1 MEQFSEKI
9 LKALGEWKIVK
20 FLGAGQYGKVYEIQR
35 TDFGNTYRAALKIIT
50 IPQSAEE
57 VTEMKA
63 AGMNDVQLSNYYK
76 SAVEEF
82 AREFALMAKL
92 KGNSNIVCYE
102 DHQVIPEEDGIGWT
116 ILIRMELLTSL
127 TRYISKKQMTRR
139 DVIKMGID
147 LCKALEVCQKWN
159 VIHRDIK
166 PANIFVSEL
175 GEYKL
180 GDFGVARIVEHT
192 MFGRTGTDLYMAPEV
207 YYEENYDFS
216 ADIYSL
222 GIVMYRLLNG
232 NRAPFLPSYPKQV
245 TYRDTAEAFRR
256 RINGEKFPSPSQ
268 ADGRLAEIVMKACAH
283 RREDRYSS
291 PETMRGELEAIL
303 YEKNEAQAIYPDGDQ
318 IWLAEKL
325 EIKGESE
332 NYGDGRQ
339 DYREDETIMLRIKDI
354 EVSEKKERQKLNVSE
369 LDKEQTAKTKKQTES
384 FIGENES
391 LDSQVG
397 DDKQRAV
404 EQNPSEE
411 KMGEKESHKK
421 KESSNSRKQKW
432 MIPAGIA
439 AVLIL
444 CISVVFITRN
454 PKEGR
459 FLGEILEE
467 AGVTEGQEITLEEAG
482 ITEDMAASYKE
493 LTEQTI
499 LTVSKFTDDDIEKF
513 MEEVSDSFSLQA
525 VDNWRKVKEQ
535 LGKYVE
541 MGFQEVKAYTD
552 NIIVIISDVKYEKK
566 NVAVALILKRE
577 KNEETGLNLI
587 WE

>member
-9 LKALGEWKIVK
+9 LKALGEWKVVN
-20 FLGAGQYGKVYEIQR
+20 FLGAGQFGKVYEIQR
-35 TDFGNTYRAALKIIT
+35 TDFGNTYRAALKIIS
-50 IPQSAEE
+50 IPASAEE
-57 VTEMKA
+57 ISEIRSTGMK
-63 AGMNDVQLSNYYK
+63 DVQLSNYCK

-82 AREFALMAKL
+82 AREFTLMEKL
-92 KGNSNIVCYE
+92 KGYTNIVCYE

-127 TRYISKKQMTRR
+127 TRYISEKQMTKR

-245 TYRDTAEAFRR
+245 TYRDTTEAFRR
-256 RINGEKFPSPSQ
+256 RINGEEFAPPSQ
-268 ADGRLAEIVMKACAH
+268 ADGRLAEIVMKACAY

-291 PETMRGELEAIL
+291 PEMMRRELEEIL
-303 YEKNEAQAIYPDGDQ
+303 YETDEEDEICQDAYRT
-318 IWLAEKL
+318 WLLRQRK
-325 EIKGESE
+325 IKGESG
-332 NYGDGRQ
+332 NYGDDRQ
-339 DYREDETIMLRIKDI
+339 DYREDETIMLRRKDI
-354 EVSEKKERQKLNVSE
+354 EVSEKKERQKWNVSE
-369 LDKEQTAKTKKQTES
+369 LDKEQTAKTKKQAES

-397 DDKQRAV
+397 NDKQKMIK
-404 EQNPSEE
+404 QKTSEE
-411 KMGEKESHKK
+411 KMGEKESHEE
-421 KESSNSRKQKW
+421 KESSNFRKQKW

-444 CISVVFITRN
+444 CISVVFLIRN
-454 PKEGR
+454 PKEER

-482 ITEDMAASYKE
+482 ITEDMEASYKE
-493 LTEQTI
+493 SAEQTI
-499 LTVSKFTDDDIEKF
+499 LTVSEFTDDDIEKF
-513 MEEVSDSFSLQA
+513 MEEVSDNFSLQA
-525 VDNWRKVKEQ
+525 VDNWSKVKEQ

-541 MGFQEVKAYTD
+541 MGSQEVKAYTD

-566 NVAVALILKRE
+566 DSAVALVLKRE
-577 KNEETGLNLI
+577 KNEETALNLI